1 MTPVRFCVHLEKVRF
16 LSALKNSFRKRRR
29 LPKRSASLTSAHWS
43 LCLAASLILLT
54 PKDAW
59 AYLDPGTGSML
70 LSVVVGLVSSAYFF
84 IRKLPS
90 IARNLIYRFS
100 GKKDALKSNRIVIY
114 SESKNYWLT
123 WKPILCELVKAK
135 IPLTYLTS
143 DSDDPVFKENLGD
156 LVLARF
162 IGKGNTAYTALGFLE
177 ADIFLLTTP
186 GLDVLQIR
194 RSSGVKKYVHVVHA
208 VGDIHTYKLFSF
220 DYYDAV
226 FCSGPSQ
233 IKSLR
238 TLESIRKTKSK
249 TLKLVGCPYLDC
261 LSERAKRE
269 AVSPDKKTVLVAPTW
284 GKNGMLTRLGSLI
297 PQLLAKAGFTV
308 ILRPHPQSFISDV
321 GVIKKVEVELST
333 YPNVVWDRNPDGF
346 PSLSKAAILVSD
358 VSGVVFDFAF
368 VFLRPVITVGDG
380 PLKEGFEAWDIPHEA
395 WEMSAY
401 ETLGRHLKTGE
412 ESSIAEVTK
421 ELFDKGATR
430 TEEIR
435 ALREKEAMNFGV
447 AAKAVVK
454 ELLVIEE
461 ELKGG
466 NHA

>member
-1 MTPVRFCVHLEKVRF
+1 MNW
-16 LSALKNSFRKRRR
+16 ALCISVGVV
-29 LPKRSASLTSAHWS
+29 
-43 LCLAASLILLT
+43 LLT
-54 PKDAW
+54 PFDAW

-84 IRKLPS
+84 VRKLPS
-90 IARNLIYRFS
+90 ILRNLVYRFS
-100 GKKDALKSNRIVIY
+100 GKKDALKSNRLVIY

-123 WKPILCELVKAK
+123 WKPILCELVKAQ
-135 IPLTYLTS
+135 IPVTYLTS
-143 DSDDPVFKENLGD
+143 DKEDPVFKENYGG

-162 IGKGNTAYTALGFLE
+162 IGKGNTAYTALGFIE

-194 RSSGVKKYVHVVHA
+194 RSTGVKKYVHVIHA

-238 TLESIRKTKSK
+238 ALEAIRKTTTKS
-249 TLKLVGCPYLDC
+249 LKLVGCPYFDA
-261 LSERAKRE
+261 LSERAKKE
-269 AVSPDKKTVLVAPTW
+269 SVVPDKKTILVAPTW
-284 GKNGMLTRLGSLI
+284 GKNGMLTRSGSLI
-297 PQLLAKAGFTV
+297 PQLLAKAGFNV
-308 ILRPHPQSFISDV
+308 ILRPHPQSFISDKD
-321 GVIKKVEVELST
+321 IIEKVEKDLSL
-333 YPNVVWDRNPDGF
+333 YPNVVWDKNPDGF
-346 PSLSKAAILVSD
+346 SSLSKAAILISD

-395 WEMSAY
+395 WEVSAY
-401 ETLGRHLKTGE
+401 ETLGRHIKRGE
-412 ESSIAEVTK
+412 ESSIAEVAT
-421 ELFDKGATR
+421 ELLNQGATR

-435 ALREKEAMNFGV
+435 VLREKEAVNFGV
-447 AAKAVVK
+447 AGKAVVR
-454 ELLVIEE
+454 EVFAIEE

-466 NHA
+466 EHA